1 MTNSYTIEK
10 SDINFSGGRYLSANP
25 YNAAKKAAN
34 QLFRKIK
41 NDKKYNKFKSSKAL
55 KFTLRETT
63 ANSNKKEFTYKATRV
78 KLDKPIKINI
88 KGREIIYNYKIDI
101 TSMNMHTNIS
111 SQKGGDGCPRDPS
124 KIPFYNKKPDT
135 LSDIHNIFDYS
146 KDVSCDAD
154 GTGIGCFNMNID
166 SAHLHRPAISMY
178 DAKLAL
184 KNDGGTITS
193 PGWNM
198 SGGCGSTSGGSC
210 SLP

>member
-63 ANSNKKEFTYKATRV
+63 ANSNKKEFTYKASRV

-101 TSMNMHTNIS
+101 TSMNMHTNMS
-111 SQKGGDGCPRDPS
+111 SQKGGDGCPRDVS
-124 KIPFYNKKPDT
+124 KIPMYNKDT
-135 LSDIHNIFDYS
+135 SNFRHTFDYS

-154 GTGIGCFNMNID
+154 ATGFGCFNMNIPVAD
-166 SAHLHRPAISMY
+166 LSRPAISY
-178 DAKLAL
+178 HDAKVAI
-184 KNDGGTITS
+184 KQG
-193 PGWNM
+193 
-198 SGGCGSTSGGSC
+198 GGCGSTSGGSC